1 MTYWKCFRFLATLVV
16 CGTQLGNYAVEII
29 QMTLKLAWIYEI
41 YHFQLKFVY
50 IYRKELKIIAITYFL
65 ATLPILTTKTAITR

>member
-1 MTYWKCFRFLATLVV
+1 MTYWKCFRFLATLLV

-29 QMTLKLAWIYEI
+29 QMTFKSAWIYEI

-50 IYRKELKIIAITYFL
+50 IYCKKLKIIAITYFL
-65 ATLPILTTKTAITR
+65 ATLPILTTKIAITR